1 MDGRNNDTPLSI
13 LPPLL
18 RFIAFPLTPDVRF
31 TYAFNPPFRCSPGWM
46 EIRRFALERKKDL
59 QRIYI

>member
-18 RFIAFPLTPDVRF
+18 RFIAFPS
-31 TYAFNPPFRCSPGWM
+31 N
-46 EIRRFALERKKDL
+46 AL
-59 QRIYI
+59 YS